1 MNVLV
6 VVDMQ
11 KDFID
16 QAVGTPEAEASVFA
30 VIREIRSGKYDSVFA
45 TLDTHDDGY
54 MDTREGRFL
63 PVPHCIR
70 GTDGWML
77 HPEVEAALLEKNAC
91 MIEKP
96 TFGSLMLMEK
106 IAALHPDAV
115 TFVGLCTDICVIAN
129 AMLVKTRLP
138 ECDVSV
144 VADATAGV
152 TEDKKAAALE
162 VMRSCQIEVV

>member
-1 MNVLV
+1 MKVLV

-16 QAVGTPEAEASVFA
+16 QAVGTPEAAATVSPV
-30 VIREIRSGKYDSVFA
+30 VREIRSGKYDSVFA
-45 TLDTHDDGY
+45 TLDTHDADY
-54 MDTREGRFL
+54 MHTREGRFL

-77 HPEVEAALLEKNAC
+77 HPEVEKALRESCAC
-91 MIEKP
+91 IIEKP
-96 TFGSLMLMEK
+96 SFGSMVLMEK
-106 IAALHPDAV
+106 VAALHPDEV

-129 AMLVKTRLP
+129 ALLVKTRLP
-138 ECDVSV
+138 ECDVSL

-152 TEDKKAAALE
+152 TEEKKAAALE
-162 VMRSCQIEVV
+162 VMRSCQIEVI